1 MVEVKAHLRYLR
13 IAPRKARLV
22 AELVKG
28 LPVDTAMAQLSI
40 TRKRPAQPLLK
51 LLKSAISN
59 AKTNFRLDPQN
70 LYVKEFKV
78 DEAPMFKRN
87 MPRARGRATVVR
99 KRRSH
104 VSLVL
109 EEFQPK
115 IKIKKLKKSAQGRSA
130 SGGKKL

>member
-40 TRKRPAQPLLK
+40 ARKRPAQPLLK

-59 AKTNFRLDPQN
+59 AKTNFRLDAGN

-109 EEFQPK
+109 EE
-115 IKIKKLKKSAQGRSA
+115 IKKESGKKS
-130 SGGKKL
+130 KNK